1 MQPEQEY
8 LQSCPDFPNIQFHWI
23 SQINAVFHTAEKKS
37 GWCANFVSNGS
48 AMIVSRSK
56 LECVDSTTK

>member
-1 MQPEQEY
+1 MQPEQEH

-37 GWCANFVSNGS
+37 G
-48 AMIVSRSK
+48 
-56 LECVDSTTK
+56 